1 MDATRRQI
9 LECNRLAREGRIDTR
24 HAPFAE
30 HILRVPELDFELLA
44 RVFPGLKS
52 KDADERT
59 RAVVEFQQS
68 PLSEPYRVRHNR
80 SLRK

>member
-1 MDATRRQI
+1 MDPTRRQI
-9 LECNRLAREGRIDTR
+9 LECNRLAREGRIPTR

-30 HILRVPELDFELLA
+30 HILRIPERDFAFLCRA
-44 RVFPGLKS
+44 FPAMLS
-52 KDADERT
+52 KDAGERS
-59 RAVVEFQQS
+59 AAILEFQQS